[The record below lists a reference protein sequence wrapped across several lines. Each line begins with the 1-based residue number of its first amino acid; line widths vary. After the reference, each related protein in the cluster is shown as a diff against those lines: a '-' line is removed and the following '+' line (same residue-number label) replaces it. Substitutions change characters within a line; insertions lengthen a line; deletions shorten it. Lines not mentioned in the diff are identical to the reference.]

1 MMQLANP
8 MWLWGLL
15 GLAVPLAIHLLSRKE
30 GKVIKVG
37 SLRHL
42 SDSTTRQFKSV
53 KLNEILLRALRSLLL
68 LTVVALLAGLL
79 FQSSTSLPKWVVV
92 ERGAEQRNGISRIID
107 SLTSKDYELRYLEQG
122 FPLPKDTMSEEQTLS
137 LWFLAEQLGEAK
149 ISEAVVFT
157 KPYMSGFKGKRPPKP
172 EHIAWFD
179 ITGNPE
185 KLPAISIIE
194 GDSVWE
200 VSGQIDDEFTEI
212 TTEKVDV
219 KGSTAV
225 EVPIKKVVV
234 VSDEEYTYDAKVL
247 KTALLVLNDLP
258 GFRIDIQSVSAAS
271 FSADEE
277 AVVFWLAS
285 IAAPALD
292 NDFVFLE
299 ETTSDDLLV
308 QLSQKQWQLTRRL
321 NKRVVLEEQL
331 IIELS
336 KFFDADLPAMAE
348 SDHRTMPE
356 DWRWSKVVPEEVDVD
371 SNTANYADINQ
382 WLVALLILT
391 LVIERLVAWRRG
403 Q

>member
-8 MWLWGLL
+8 LWLWGLL

-42 SDSTTRQFKSV
+42 TDSTTRQFKSV
-53 KLNEILLRALRSLLL
+53 KLNELLLLALRGLLL

-79 FQSSTSLPKWVVV
+79 LQSSASLPKWVVV
-92 ERGAEQRNGISRIID
+92 ERGAEQSKGISRIID
-107 SLTSKDYELRYLEQG
+107 SLTSNGYELRYLEEG
-122 FPLPKDTMSEEQTLS
+122 FPLPKDTMPEKQTLS
-137 LWFLAEQLGEAK
+137 HWLLAEQLGEAE
-149 ISEAVVFT
+149 ISESVVFT
-157 KPYMSGFKGKRPPKP
+157 KAYISGFKGKRPPKP
-172 EHIAWFD
+172 ENIIWFD
-179 ITGNPE
+179 MPVESE

-194 GDSVWE
+194 GDTVWE
-200 VSGQIDDEFTEI
+200 VSGQIDDKFTKF
-212 TTEKVDV
+212 TTIKTEVR
-219 KGSTAV
+219 STV
-225 EVPIKKVVV
+225 STEVQVKKVVIV
-234 VSDEEYTYDAKVL
+234 TEEAHAYDAKVL

-277 AVVFWLAS
+277 AVVFWLES
-285 IAAPALD
+285 IPVPNLD
-292 NDFVFLE
+292 NDFIFLE

-336 KFFDADLPAMAE
+336 KFFDADLPE
-348 SDHRTMPE
+348 ITGNDRRTMPE
-356 DWRWSKVVPEEVDVD
+356 GWRWSKVKSEEAGDNKTNALY
-371 SNTANYADINQ
+371 SDINQ
-382 WLVALLILT
+382 WLVAFLVLT
-391 LVIERLVAWRRG
+391 LATERLVAWRRG

>member
-1 MMQLANP
+1 MMQLTNP
-8 MWLWGLL
+8 IWLWGLL

-37 SLRHL
+37 SIRHL
-42 SDSTTRQFKSV
+42 TDSTTRQFKSV
-53 KLNEILLRALRSLLL
+53 KLNELLLLALRSLLL

-79 FQSSTSLPKWVVV
+79 LQSSASLPKWVVV
-92 ERGAEQRNGISRIID
+92 DRGAEQHSEISRIID
-107 SLTSKDYELRYLEQG
+107 SLTSSDYELRYLEQG
-122 FPLPKDTMSEEQTLS
+122 FPLPKDTMSEKQTLS
-137 LWFLAEQLGEAK
+137 HWFLAEQLGEAN

-157 KPYMSGFKGKRPPKP
+157 KAYMSGFRGKRPPKP

-179 ITGNPE
+179 IPVGLE
-185 KLPAISIIE
+185 KLPAITIIE
-194 GDSVWE
+194 GDTVWE
-200 VSGQIDDEFTEI
+200 VSEQTDDKFTKFTSI
-212 TTEKVDV
+212 KAAVKSAVSTEVQ
-219 KGSTAV
+219 A
-225 EVPIKKVVV
+225 KKVAI
-234 VSDEEYTYDAKVL
+234 VSDEAHAYDAKVL
-247 KTALLVLNDLP
+247 ETALMVLNELP
-258 GFRIDIQSVSAAS
+258 GFRIDIQSASATS
-271 FSADEE
+271 FRADEE

-285 IAAPALD
+285 IPVPNLD
-292 NDFVFLE
+292 NELIFLE

-308 QLSQKQWQLTRRL
+308 QLSPMQWQITRRL
-321 NKRVVLEEQL
+321 NKNVVLENQL

-382 WLVALLILT
+382 WLVALLVLT